1 LELHPFNVGG
11 LVGHADLRVRVWSF
25 YHYARSLGIGS
36 PPARRPSL
44 LPTNKFSRSW
54 NKSAARTFDGLCD
67 NKGRRSLGFA
77 LLYHGAHRL
86 TSFEILRYRTG
97 WEMTADSTIDAGKI
111 DAGKRVLV
119 VEDEPMIRLLLDD
132 MLADL
137 GYTMAAEAG
146 RLDEALAKAKDG
158 AFDVAIL
165 DVNLNGQPITP
176 VVEVLVERGVPFVFV
191 SGYAR
196 RGIPEMHSQAPLL
209 QKPFQVDGLA
219 SALAAIAAKAAN

>member
-1 LELHPFNVGG
+1 MA
-11 LVGHADLRVRVWSF
+11 AD
-25 YHYARSLGIGS
+25 I
-36 PPARRPSL
+36 
-44 LPTNKFSRSW
+44 N
-54 NKSAARTFDGLCD
+54 
-67 NKGRRSLGFA
+67 
-77 LLYHGAHRL
+77 
-86 TSFEILRYRTG
+86 TG
-97 WEMTADSTIDAGKI
+97 V
-111 DAGKRVLV
+111 GKRVLV

-132 MLADL
+132 MLTDL

-196 RGIPEMHSQAPLL
+196 RGIPEAHSHVPLL
-209 QKPFQVDGLA
+209 QKPFQSDGLA
-219 SALAAIAAKAAN
+219 SALAAVAAKAAN

>member
-1 LELHPFNVGG
+1 
-11 LVGHADLRVRVWSF
+11 
-25 YHYARSLGIGS
+25 
-36 PPARRPSL
+36 
-44 LPTNKFSRSW
+44 
-54 NKSAARTFDGLCD
+54 
-67 NKGRRSLGFA
+67 
-77 LLYHGAHRL
+77 
-86 TSFEILRYRTG
+86 
-97 WEMTADSTIDAGKI
+97 MTANEKNQKA

-146 RLDEALAKAKDG
+146 RLDEALAKANDG
-158 AFDVAIL
+158 EFDVAIL

-176 VVEVLVERGVPFVFV
+176 VVEVLVRRGVPFVFV

-196 RGIPEMHSQAPLL
+196 RGIPEAHSDAPLL
-209 QKPFQVDGLA
+209 QKPFQSDGLA